1 VPSGPYI
8 KPQKLDQFALGYY
21 TKLKGIKF
29 ESEVFYKKIKNRLD
43 YIDGAD
49 LVANDNIETVI
60 LPGISRAYGMELLL
74 RKNLGRHKYWIAYTL
89 SKSEQKTLEEI
100 VMKMELICQSGI
112 IRPMI
117 KHMTLVLIRSI
128 T

>member
-1 VPSGPYI
+1 MPSGPYI

-21 TKLKGIKF
+21 TKVKEVKL

-74 RKNLGRHKYWIAYTL
+74 KKNSGRHKYWIAYTL
-89 SKSEQKTLEEI
+89 SKSEQLQLEAS
-100 VMKMELICQSGI
+100 V
-112 IRPMI
+112 
-117 KHMTLVLIRSI
+117 
-128 T
+128 